1 MMAILGNI
9 LLVIAA
15 LLFIGVLSVIKSPMP
30 GGDAG
35 VGYAWALLLSTG
47 GFFIAMILAG
57 LCVGAVDGYDWVGA
71 PGTKRFL
78 WVAGGLVSALVTF
91 ALTSFF
97 KNEQGPVPGI
107 IRALSTFTPYII
119 PIVLI
124 GAGFILVNTGIRQS
138 VPSGLYKWPL
148 VAVTILGFIGTGTAV
163 ISWMGFSMKRQAEMM
178 KAATAFSAGND
189 QRILG
194 EIDSCDVM
202 KSIYPILIFSGD
214 NQPESIRTRAV
225 AKIKTNPNWQDELLR
240 MLRENGTT
248 EVFQFLASND
258 VDDPSL
264 FVEPIREGIFLQAEA
279 ARQRIREVW
288 HSSNFYVGMFGWETE
303 WILRTV
309 EKYERHG
316 GDYLEAVKAFRAA
329 LDEPSDF
336 EKTAFTAANV
346 LDKWIKKSEKLKA
359 KSEK

>member
-1 MMAILGNI
+1 
-9 LLVIAA
+9 
-15 LLFIGVLSVIKSPMP
+15 MP

-35 VGYAWALLLSTG
+35 VGYAWALILSTG
-47 GFFIAMILAG
+47 GFCIAMVLAA
-57 LCVGAVDGYDWVGA
+57 LCVGGTGGYDWVA
-71 PGTKRFL
+71 PPGSKRFL

-91 ALTSFF
+91 ALTSVF
-97 KNEQGPVPGI
+97 KNEHGPVPGI
-107 IRALSTFTPYII
+107 IRGMSTFAPYII

-124 GAGFILVNTGIRQS
+124 GTGFILMNAGLRQS
-138 VPSGLYKWPL
+138 VPTGLYKWPL

-163 ISWMGFSMKRQAEMM
+163 VSWMGFSMKRQAEAM
-178 KAATAFSAGND
+178 KAATEFSAGND

-202 KSIYPILIFSGD
+202 KSIYPILIFTGD
-214 NQPESIRTRAV
+214 NQPEGIRTRAV

-264 FVEPIREGIFLQAEA
+264 FIDPIRDGLFLQADAVRE
-279 ARQRIREVW
+279 RIRNVG
-288 HSSNFYVGMFGWETE
+288 HPSNFYAGMFGWETE

-309 EKYERHG
+309 EKYEKLG

-336 EKTAFTAANV
+336 EKTEFTAANV
-346 LDKWIKKSEKLKA
+346 LDKWIKKREKGKA
-359 KSEK
+359 KN